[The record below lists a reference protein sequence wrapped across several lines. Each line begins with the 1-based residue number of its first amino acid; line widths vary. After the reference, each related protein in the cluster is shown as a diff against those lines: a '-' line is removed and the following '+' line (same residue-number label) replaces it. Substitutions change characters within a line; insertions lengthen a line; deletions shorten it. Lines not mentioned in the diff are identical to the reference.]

1 VTDSHGPDF
10 ARVVVDAMREIGAV
24 HPGYRGVHAKGTLC
38 GATFTPTPE
47 AAALSQAAHFR
58 GPPLRAHV
66 RFSNGAGDPEAPDYE
81 PREGRGMAVKFY
93 PPDASTTDIVAITLP
108 VFFVRDPDAFLEFV
122 QARVADP
129 DTGEVDVAKIGAFL
143 GAHPEAMAAATHVM
157 TAEPPE
163 SYLTMAYNS
172 LHAYGFA
179 DGSGTLRFGRYRFE
193 PEGGERTI
201 SAEEAERRGAHY
213 LRDDLA
219 ARLAEGPARF
229 TLRVQLAG
237 EDDPVD
243 DPTVAWPETREWVQM
258 GTLEI
263 SGLAFDR
270 EQDGDVLV
278 FDPTRVIDGIELS
291 DDAILHFRSLA
302 YAESVKRRSGVERS

>member
-1 VTDSHGPDF
+1 MEQHGPEF

-38 GATFTPTPE
+38 AAQFTPTPG
-47 AAALSQAAHFR
+47 AAALSQAAHFA
-58 GPPLRAHV
+58 GPPVRAHV

-93 PPDASTTDIVAITLP
+93 PPDAATTDIVAITLP

-122 QARVADP
+122 RARVADP
-129 DTGEVDVAKIGAFL
+129 DTGEVDIAKIGAFL
-143 GAHPEAMAAATHVM
+143 GDHPEAMAAATHVM

-172 LHAYGFA
+172 LHAFGFTDEA
-179 DGSGTLRFGRYRFE
+179 GTLRFGRYRFE

-201 SAEEAERRGAHY
+201 STDAAEQRGAHY
-213 LRDDLA
+213 LREDLA
-219 ARLAEGPARF
+219 ARLDAGPARF
-229 TLRVQLAG
+229 TLLVQLAG

-243 DPTVAWPETREWVQM
+243 DPTVAWPETRERVEM

-263 SGLAFDR
+263 TGLAFDR
-270 EQDGDVLV
+270 EQGDDVLV
-278 FDPTRVIDGIELS
+278 FDPTRVIEGIELS
-291 DDAILHFRSLA
+291 DDAILHFRSHA
-302 YAESVKRRSGVERS
+302 YAESVKRRSGVDRA